1 MCVSKFNIFL
11 VSDQP
16 AAILIIPLKGYFF
29 VPALHLK
36 KKKANKQLDFLGVSD
51 CRQ

>member
-16 AAILIIPLKGYFF
+16 AAVLIIPLKGYFS
-29 VPALHLK
+29 VAVLHLK
-36 KKKANKQLDFLGVSD
+36 KKKKGKQTT
-51 CRQ
+51 